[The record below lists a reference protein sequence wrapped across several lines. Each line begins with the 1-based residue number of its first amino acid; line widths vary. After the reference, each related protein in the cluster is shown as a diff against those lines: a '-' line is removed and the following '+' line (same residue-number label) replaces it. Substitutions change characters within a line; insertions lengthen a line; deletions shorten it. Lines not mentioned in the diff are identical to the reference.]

1 MASLHF
7 DLVIV
12 LGICDKENKQDR
24 CPESCEQGVYHL
36 STAKNCVNN
45 LFTIDR
51 ELDTLTQRWAGQ
63 ASRMYIYIY

>member
-7 DLVIV
+7 DLVTV

-24 CPESCEQGVYHL
+24 CPERCEQGVYHL
-36 STAKNCVNN
+36 SAAKHCVNN

-51 ELDTLTQRWAGQ
+51 ELDTLTQWWTGQ